1 MTGKTDTGSHCPALD
16 IDPFSAGF
24 LTDPYSYHP
33 LLRKAGPVVRLTHY
47 DIYAMARYNEVKTAL
62 DDWETFCSS
71 RGGGISDFK
80 KEKPW
85 RPWRDSFEFTKE
97 THRLAMCRIPAC
109 CSIDIGRRRT
119 DHCRYRQG

>member
-1 MTGKTDTGSHCPALD
+1 MNSSHSIISDLRGTDTGSHCPALD
-16 IDPFSAGF
+16 LDPFSTGF

-33 LLRKAGPVVRLTHY
+33 LLRKAGPVVRLTRY

-80 KEKPW
+80 NVGAK
-85 RPWRDSFEFTKE
+85 R
-97 THRLAMCRIPAC
+97 
-109 CSIDIGRRRT
+109 
-119 DHCRYRQG
+119 